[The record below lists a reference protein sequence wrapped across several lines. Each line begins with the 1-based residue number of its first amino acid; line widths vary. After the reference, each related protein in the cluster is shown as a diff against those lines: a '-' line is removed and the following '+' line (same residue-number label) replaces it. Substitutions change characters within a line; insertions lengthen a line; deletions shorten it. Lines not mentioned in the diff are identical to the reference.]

1 LNIILLSYV
10 NRSGSTYL
18 TNLLS
23 SSWEILGCPESD
35 WIVSGLL
42 EDPGAAFRSRPDI
55 AGEVSA
61 DPKMKA
67 WKFNRQDLHKLPPGL
82 TNIEVFVHL
91 LEIFRRKTKPG
102 ANYVVFKAERLAF
115 LYDKIKRCG
124 KAGRKFI
131 FLYLHRDPRAVWYSQ
146 RRTINPLTARPFS
159 SDPVMFAHSWRK
171 HIVAGLKLSK
181 TMNLHLIRYEELIL
195 DSENQCR
202 FLEDKLGLTR
212 NTLEPGKGDY
222 SVMIPEDH
230 KAIHTSI
237 TSEPLPGKTG
247 EWKTNLSRREISMVE
262 YVSGLRDYNYE
273 PLATP
278 PGIIRALWIQLLIG
292 NYDFWHF
299 LKRAIYKLRRFG

>member
-23 SSWEILGCPESD
+23 SSGEILGCPESD
-35 WIVSGLL
+35 WIVRELL
-42 EDPGAAFRSRPDI
+42 EDPGAAFQNRPDI

-67 WKFNRQDLHKLPPGL
+67 WKFARDEMQKIPPGL

-115 LYDKIKRCG
+115 LYSKINRCG
-124 KAGRKFI
+124 TTGSKFI
-131 FLYLHRDPRAVWYSQ
+131 FFYLYRDPRAVWYSQ
-146 RRTINPLTARPFS
+146 QRTINPLIFRPFS
-159 SDPVMFAHSWRK
+159 SDPVRFAQSWRR
-171 HIVAGLKLSK
+171 HIAASLKLSK
-181 TMNLHLIRYEELIL
+181 TMNLHLVRYEELIL
-195 DSENQCR
+195 DLENQCR
-202 FLEDKLGLTR
+202 FLEDELGLAR
-212 NTLEPGKGDY
+212 NTLQPGKGDY
-222 SVMIPEDH
+222 SQLIPEDH
-230 KAIHTSI
+230 KAIHKSVTL
-237 TSEPLPGKTG
+237 EPLQGKIS
-247 EWKTNLSRREISMVE
+247 EWKTNLSQPEISTVE

-278 PGIIRALWIQLLIG
+278 PGIIRAICIQLLISYY
-292 NYDFWHF
+292 NFWHF
-299 LKRAIYKLRRFG
+299 LKRTIYKLRRFG